1 MLMRP
6 TREIKDNSLLKKFE
20 AELDVVKEMAAKE
33 TETLAEVHTLR
44 SLTRKRSVATSLLWP
59 KELVARRNAIERE
72 MGKSLDGEKE
82 KARANVIA
90 RLYGSNLAKEA
101 MAEVVRAVAK
111 IMGPSEER
119 REDAVAAQRGT
130 AEVEG
135 QEEQQE
141 KSEQEEQNSGSDHP
155 TELSDGD
162 RVVEESEEFQGF
174 SDPVEPSPEDEQR
187 SGSEGAPN
195 DDENDIDPWERLM
208 DPKADD
214 FAEFEEMIGASDDD
228 EDTDKDEAER
238 NELERTDDDWSGS
251 EVDDQKDKEE
261 ELGDAEE
268 PKSADP
274 DSKNSRKRSTPTEK
288 LSKSVKKKALNEKNP
303 VSSTNSQFLPTLMSG
318 YVSGGDSD
326 MDAEYY
332 KNKKRAPPEKAVRKN
347 RMGQQARRALWE
359 KKFGGEANHVKKEA
373 EKIKEKRGTKMAKGG
388 RGGGV
393 GGRATGRGDVR
404 SNRPPGR
411 PQEKK
416 DEGPLHPSWEAAK
429 KAKEKQVQMQ
439 AAMFK
444 PQGKKITF
452 D

>member
-6 TREIKDNSLLKKFE
+6 TREVKDKSLLKKFE

-59 KELVARRNAIERE
+59 KELVARKAAIEKDI
-72 MGKSLDGEKE
+72 GKSLDGEKE

-90 RLYGSNLAKEA
+90 RLYGSNPAKEA
-101 MAEVVRAVAK
+101 TAEVVRAVVK
-111 IMGPSEER
+111 IMGPSKER
-119 REDAVAAQRGT
+119 REDATTTQRGA

-141 KSEQEEQNSGSDHP
+141 ESEQNSGSDRP

-162 RVVEESEEFQGF
+162 RIVEESEEFQGF
-174 SDPVEPSPEDEQR
+174 SDPVEPLSEDELH

-208 DPKADD
+208 DPEADD
-214 FAEFEEMIGASDDD
+214 FAEFEERIGASDDD
-228 EDTDKDEAER
+228 EDTDEDEAGR
-238 NELERTDDDWSGS
+238 DELERTDDDWSGS
-251 EVDDQKDKEE
+251 EADDQEDKEE

-274 DSKNSRKRSTPTEK
+274 DSKGSRKRSTER
-288 LSKSVKKKALNEKNP
+288 LSKPVKKKALSEKNP
-303 VSSTNSQFLPTLMSG
+303 ASSASSQFLPTLMSG

-326 MDAEYY
+326 PDAEYY

-359 KKFGGEANHVKKEA
+359 KKFGGEANHIKKEA
-373 EKIKEKRGTKMAKGG
+373 EKIREKRETKTAKGARGG
-388 RGGGV
+388 RGGV
-393 GGRATGRGDVR
+393 GGRGGTAARGEVR
-404 SNRPPGR
+404 SNRLPGR